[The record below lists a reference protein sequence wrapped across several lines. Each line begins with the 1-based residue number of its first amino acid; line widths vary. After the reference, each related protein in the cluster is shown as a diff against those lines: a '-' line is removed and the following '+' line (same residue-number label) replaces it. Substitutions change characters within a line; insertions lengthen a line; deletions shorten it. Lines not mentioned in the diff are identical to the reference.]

1 MHYLILAT
9 DYDGTLAKDGKV
21 SEGTLDALKRLQKS
35 GRKLILVTGRQL
47 EDILLVFPEVNLF
60 DCVVA
65 ENGAVIYFPAT
76 REELLLGNLPPE
88 KFVQT
93 LRSRNITP
101 LSVGKVIVATWEPN
115 EAEVLNTIRE
125 LGLDLQV
132 IFNKGAVMVLPA
144 GVNKASGLSAALDKM
159 GLSVRNTVAVGDAE
173 NDLSFLKLCELSVA
187 VANALPSVKGEVDW
201 VTEEV
206 RGDGVIE
213 LIERLLTLDLTEDLR
228 ESSILPDRHRIV
240 LGKLDGDREAY
251 IQPLNRNILLAGIS
265 GGGKS
270 TLATGLIERFI
281 DKGYQVCIIDPE
293 GDYQNFEKSVILGNA
308 QQIPSSVEVLTALSK
323 PEQNLIVNLMG
334 VKIDDR
340 PLYLAQ
346 LLPTLLEMRVRTGR
360 PHWIVIDEV
369 HHMFPTT
376 WDAAVTL
383 PQSVN
388 GILMVTVHPE
398 HLATS
403 ALALIDTLI
412 AVKSPMQTFTN
423 FCNAIGHQMP
433 KVPLP
438 LELASGQGVAWF
450 IKTEDQPFQF
460 EVICPLQERQRHM
473 RTYAEGNLGS
483 DRCFFFRGEDNQL
496 NLKAQNLIMFIQ
508 LAAGVDDRT
517 WLHHLHLHDYSN
529 WLQNSIKDESL
540 AKEVSEIETTID
552 LSPADSRDRIKLA
565 IEKRYTIPA

>member
-21 SEGTLDALKRLQKS
+21 SEATLEALKKLQKS

-47 EDILLVFPEVNLF
+47 EDLAEVFPEINLF
-60 DCVVA
+60 DCIVA
-65 ENGAVIYFPAT
+65 ENGAVIYFPST
-76 REELLLGNLPPE
+76 REELLLGSLPPE

-93 LRSRNITP
+93 LRSRNINP
-101 LSVGKVIVATWEPN
+101 LSIGKVIVATWEPN
-115 EAEVLNTIRE
+115 ETEVLNTIRE

-144 GVNKASGLSAALDKM
+144 GVNKASGLREALNKM

-187 VANALPSVKGEVDW
+187 VANALPSVKSEVDW
-201 VTEEV
+201 VTQES

-228 ESSILPDRHRIV
+228 ESSILPDRHRIS
-240 LGKLDGDREAY
+240 LGKLEGDRDVY
-251 IQPLNRNILLAGIS
+251 IQPLNRNVLLAGIS

-293 GDYQNFEKSVILGNA
+293 GDYQGFDQTVVLGNA
-308 QQIPSSVEVLTALSK
+308 QQIPDSAEVLTVLSK

-334 VKIDDR
+334 VKIDNR
-340 PLYLAQ
+340 PLFLAQ
-346 LLPTLLEMRVRTGR
+346 LLPSLLEMRVRTGR
-360 PHWIVIDEV
+360 PHWIIIDEV
-369 HHMFPTT
+369 HHMFPTS
-376 WDAAVTL
+376 WDASVTL

-398 HLATS
+398 HVATS
-403 ALALIDTLI
+403 ALSLIDTII
-412 AVKSPMQTFTN
+412 AVKSPMQTFTD
-423 FCNAIGHQMP
+423 FCNAVGHQLP
-433 KVPLP
+433 KVLLP
-438 LELASGQGVAWF
+438 EKLSSGEGLAWF
-450 IKTEDQPFQF
+450 LNPEEEPFQF
-460 EVICPLQERQRHM
+460 QVILPLQERQRH
-473 RTYAEGNLGS
+473 RRNYAEGNLGS
-483 DRCFFFRGEDNQL
+483 DRCFFFRGENDQL

-517 WLHHLHLHDYSN
+517 WLHHLHLQDYSN
-529 WLQNSIKDESL
+529 WLRNSIKDDTL
-540 AKEVSEIETTID
+540 AEEVSQIETAQD
-552 LSPADSRDRIKLA
+552 LSPVDSRDRIKLA
-565 IEKRYTIPA
+565 IEKRYTLPA

>member
-21 SEGTLDALKRLQKS
+21 SEVTLDALKRLQKS
-35 GRKLILVTGRQL
+35 GRKLILVTGRQV
-47 EDILLVFPEVNLF
+47 EDLCQAFPETSLF

-76 REELLLGNLPPE
+76 REELLLGSLPPE
-88 KFVQT
+88 KFVNA
-93 LRSRNITP
+93 LRSRNIDP

-115 EAEVLNTIRE
+115 ETEVLTTIRE

-144 GVNKASGLSAALDKM
+144 GVNKASGLSVALDKM

-173 NDLSFLKLCELSVA
+173 NDLAFLKLCEFSVA
-187 VANALPSVKGEVDW
+187 VANALPSVKSEVDW
-201 VTEEV
+201 VTQAS
-206 RGDGVIE
+206 RGEGVVE
-213 LIERLLTLDLTEDLR
+213 LIERLLALDLTDDLR
-228 ESSILPDRHRIV
+228 ESSILPNRHRIL
-240 LGKLDGDREAY
+240 LGTLDGDRETY
-251 IQPLNRNILLAGIS
+251 IQPLSRNILLAGIS

-281 DKGYQVCIIDPE
+281 DKSYQVCIIDPE
-293 GDYQNFEKSVILGNA
+293 GDYQSFDKTVVLGNA
-308 QQIPSSVEVLTALSK
+308 QQVPSSAEVLTVLSK

-340 PLYLAQ
+340 PLFLAQ
-346 LLPTLLEMRVRTGR
+346 LLPSLLEMRVRTGR

-369 HHMFPTT
+369 HHMFPSS

-398 HLATS
+398 HVATS
-403 ALALIDTLI
+403 ALSLIDTVI
-412 AVKSPMQTFTN
+412 AVKSPMQTLTN
-423 FCNAIGHQMP
+423 FCNMIGHQ
-433 KVPLP
+433 LP
-438 LELASGQGVAWF
+438 SETLPAELASGSAIAWF

-460 EVICPLQERQRHM
+460 QVIPPLQERQRHM
-473 RTYAEGNLGS
+473 RNYAEGNLGN
-483 DRCFFFRGEDNQL
+483 DRCFFFRGADHQL

-508 LAAGVDDRT
+508 LASGVDDGT
-517 WLHHLHLHDYSN
+517 WLHHLHLQDYSN
-529 WLQNSIKDESL
+529 WLQNSIKDETL
-540 AKEVSEIETTID
+540 AAEVSEIEKTRD
-552 LSPADSRDRIKLA
+552 LSPADSRDRIKTA
-565 IEKRYTIPA
+565 IEKRYTLPA

>member
-1 MHYLILAT
+1 MHYLIFAT

-21 SEGTLDALKRLQKS
+21 SESTLDALKRLQKS

-47 EDILLVFPEVNLF
+47 EEILLVFPEVTLF

-76 REELLLGNLPPE
+76 HEELLLGDLPPE

-144 GVNKASGLSAALDKM
+144 GVNKASGLIASLDKM

-213 LIERLLTLDLTEDLR
+213 LIEKLLTLDLTEDPR
-228 ESSILPDRHRIV
+228 ESSILPERHRIV
-240 LGKLDGDREAY
+240 LGKLDADQDSY
-251 IQPLNRNILLAGIS
+251 IQPLNRNILLAGVS

-293 GDYQNFEKSVILGNA
+293 GDYQTFEETVVLGNA
-308 QQIPSSVEVLTALSK
+308 QQIPSSSEVLTALNK

-340 PLYLAQ
+340 PLFLAQ
-346 LLPTLLEMRVRTGR
+346 LLPSLLEMRVRTGR

-369 HHMFPTT
+369 HHMFPSS

-388 GILMVTVHPE
+388 GILMITVHPE
-398 HLATS
+398 HIATS
-403 ALALIDTLI
+403 ALSLVDTLI

-423 FCNAIGHQMP
+423 FCNAIGHQLP
-433 KVPLP
+433 IAPLP
-438 LELASGQGVAWF
+438 TDLASGSGVAWLLNT
-450 IKTEDQPFQF
+450 KEQPFEF
-460 EVICPLQERQRHM
+460 EVILPLQERQRHM
-473 RTYAEGNLGS
+473 RTYAEGNLGD

-496 NLKAQNLIMFIQ
+496 NLKAQNLSMFIQ

-529 WLQNSIKDESL
+529 WLQNSIKDKSL
-540 AKEVSEIETTID
+540 AKEVSEIETTTD
-552 LSPADSRDRIKLA
+552 LSPTDSRDRVKSA
-565 IEKRYTIPA
+565 IENRYTLPA

>member
-9 DYDGTLAKDGKV
+9 DYDGTLAKNGKV
-21 SEGTLDALKRLQKS
+21 SESTLDALNCLQKS

-47 EDILLVFPEVNLF
+47 EDLCQAFPETSLF

-65 ENGAVIYFPAT
+65 ENGAVIYFPST
-76 REELLLGNLPPE
+76 REELLLGDLPPE
-88 KFVQT
+88 KFINA
-93 LRSRNITP
+93 LRSRNINP

-115 EAEVLNTIRE
+115 EMEVLNTIRE

-187 VANALPSVKGEVDW
+187 VANALPSVKSEVDW
-201 VTEEV
+201 ITKEE

-240 LGKLDGDREAY
+240 LGKLEGDREAY
-251 IQPLNRNILLAGIS
+251 IQPLNCNILLAGIS

-293 GDYQNFEKSVILGNA
+293 GDYQNFEQSAILGNA
-308 QQIPSSVEVLTALSK
+308 EQIPSSVEVLTGLSK

-334 VKIDDR
+334 MKIDDR

-346 LLPTLLEMRVRTGR
+346 LLPSLLEMRVRTGR

-369 HHMFPTT
+369 HHMFHSD
-376 WDAAVTL
+376 WNAAVTL
-383 PQSVN
+383 PQSVS
-388 GILMVTVHPE
+388 GILMITVHPE
-398 HLATS
+398 RVATS
-403 ALALIDTLI
+403 ALSLVDTII
-412 AVKSPMQTFTN
+412 AVKSPSETITD
-423 FCNAIGHQMP
+423 FCKAVGHQ
-433 KVPLP
+433 LP
-438 LELASGQGVAWF
+438 NDSLASEIVTGEGVAWF
-450 IKTEDQPFQF
+450 LKNEDQPFQF
-460 EVICPLQERQRHM
+460 QVIPPRQERQRHM

-483 DRCFFFRGEDNQL
+483 DRCFFFRGENDQL

-517 WLHHLHLHDYSN
+517 WLHHLHLQDYSN
-529 WLQNSIKDESL
+529 WLQNSIKDETL
-540 AKEVSEIETTID
+540 AKEVSEIEKTTD
-552 LSPADSRDRIKLA
+552 LSPADSRDLIKTA
-565 IEKRYTIPA
+565 IEKRYTLPA

>member
-21 SEGTLDALKRLQKS
+21 SESTLDALKRLQKS
-35 GRKLILVTGRQL
+35 GRRLILVTGRQL
-47 EDILLVFPEVNLF
+47 EDLCKVFPETSVF

-76 REELLLGNLPPE
+76 REELLLGSLPPE
-88 KFVQT
+88 KFVQA
-93 LRSRNITP
+93 LRSRNIDP

-115 EAEVLNTIRE
+115 EAEVLNAIRE

-144 GVNKASGLSAALDKM
+144 GVNKASGLNEALDKM

-187 VANALPSVKGEVDW
+187 VANALPSVKSEVDW
-201 VTEEV
+201 ITEEA

-213 LIERLLTLDLTEDLR
+213 LIERLLTLDLTE
-228 ESSILPDRHRIV
+228 SSILPDRHRIV
-240 LGKLDGDREAY
+240 LGKLDSDREAY
-251 IQPLNRNILLAGIS
+251 IQPLNHNILLAGVS

-293 GDYQNFEKSVILGNA
+293 GDYQNFEQSVILGNA

-346 LLPTLLEMRVRTGR
+346 LLPSLLEMRVQTGR

-369 HHMFPTT
+369 HHMFPSS
-376 WDAAVTL
+376 WDATVTL

-398 HLATS
+398 HMATS

-423 FCNAIGHQMP
+423 FCNTIGHQMP
-433 KVPLP
+433 KDPLP
-438 LELASGQGVAWF
+438 LELASGQGIAWF

-460 EVICPLQERQRHM
+460 QVICPLQERQRH
-473 RTYAEGNLGS
+473 RRNYAEGDLGN
-483 DRCFFFRGEDNQL
+483 DRCFFFRGENDQL
-496 NLKAQNLIMFIQ
+496 NLKAQNLNMFIQ

-517 WLHHLHLHDYSN
+517 WLHHLHLQDYSN
-529 WLQNSIKDESL
+529 WLQNSIKDETL
-540 AKEVSEIETTID
+540 AKDVSEIEKTTN
-552 LSPADSRDRIKLA
+552 LSPADSRDRIKAA
-565 IEKRYTIPA
+565 IEKRYTLPA